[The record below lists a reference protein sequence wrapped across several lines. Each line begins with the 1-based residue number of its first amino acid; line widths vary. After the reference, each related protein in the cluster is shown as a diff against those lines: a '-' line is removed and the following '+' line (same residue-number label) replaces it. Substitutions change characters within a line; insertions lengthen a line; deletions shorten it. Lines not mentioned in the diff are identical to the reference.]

1 MNKSTFIIALI
12 AALVIGYVMGW
23 GSMRGELK
31 LKEQELAHHS
41 NGESGKSRFASST
54 NSTRRSSFTRSTR
67 LDPVPEAPAPAPA
80 AASDDANRQRRGPTD
95 AERAAFTARMQEQTA
110 NMRSN
115 FFANANLT
123 PGQQQNFVN
132 MFSAM
137 NDMLKDRADFWKA
150 ELATGRITRG
160 EVEVRSRAEMA
171 TALVRT
177 YDGLDRSMPPN
188 WRQAAGEDFNVM
200 RFVDPSVF
208 DAYRALRGSRSGFG
222 GPGGGGPPNGGPG
235 GGGNRGG

>member
-1 MNKSTFIIALI
+1 MNKSIFIAALI
-12 AALVIGYVMGW
+12 AALVIGYAIGW

-31 LKEQELAHHS
+31 LKERELANQS
-41 NGESGKSRFASST
+41 NGESGKSRYASST
-54 NSTRRSSFTRSTR
+54 NSTRRSIFTRSTR
-67 LDPVPEAPAPAPA
+67 LDPVPEAPAPA

-115 FFANANLT
+115 FFANANLS
-123 PGQQQNFVN
+123 PEQQQNFVN

-137 NDMLKDRADFWKA
+137 NDMLKDRAAFWADELKA
-150 ELATGRITRG
+150 GRITRG

-171 TALVRT
+171 TALVRS
-177 YDGLDRSMPPN
+177 YAGLDRSMPPN

-200 RFVDPSVF
+200 RFIDPTVF
-208 DAYRALRGSRSGFG
+208 DAYRALRGSRGGFG
-222 GPGGGGPPNGGPG
+222 GPGGGGPPPGGPG
-235 GGGNRGG
+235 GGGNRGN